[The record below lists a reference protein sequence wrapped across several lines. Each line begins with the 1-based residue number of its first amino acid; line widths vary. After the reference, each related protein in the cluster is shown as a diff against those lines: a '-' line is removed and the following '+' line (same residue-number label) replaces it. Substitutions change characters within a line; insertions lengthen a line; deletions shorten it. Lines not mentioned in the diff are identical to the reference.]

1 MLRLL
6 IRNGVRKG
14 LLGGSRTWLVVG
26 GAAFAVRVLR
36 KLTAREEEVVYRE
49 ELRPG
54 EAVVVANGRDAM
66 MEA

>member
-6 IRNGVRKG
+6 IRNGVRRG

-26 GAAFAVRVLR
+26 GAAFAVRLLR
-36 KLTAREEEVVYRE
+36 KLAGSEEQVVYRE